1 MRTYMKIFG
10 LMSLLLMFCIAC
22 EKQNEAEALMIQKPF
37 EKTAEYYENLRA
49 YKRSNHPI
57 ICGWFK
63 HWSGKGPN
71 RVNYLDG
78 LPDSLDMVF
87 IGWGGWQNM
96 DEARAKD
103 MRYVQEKKGTRVL
116 ISFVITDIGQ
126 NVTPL
131 EYNVDKAT
139 REEFWG
145 WKNGDPST
153 YEPAIRKYA
162 NAICDSVYD
171 KGYDGFDLDYE
182 PHFGGSG
189 NLASYNDRMAILVEE
204 LGKRLGPASG
214 TGKLLVIDGETLDPS
229 IADRTTKHFNFFV
242 QQSYQ
247 ANSSAS
253 LDSND
258 SWLYAKKAKFR
269 PDQYVPAVNY
279 EKWESGGGNFTDRI
293 HGDVPAILGFAYW
306 NPVDGRKGGVGA
318 LNIENDAKHDIN
330 YKYVRQAIQIMNP
343 AVQ

>member
-1 MRTYMKIFG
+1 MKFLG
-10 LMSLLLMFCIAC
+10 LLSLLFMFCVAC
-22 EKQNEAEALMIQKPF
+22 EEQNEPEALMIQKPF
-37 EKTAEYYENLRA
+37 EISEEYYANLRA

-96 DEARAKD
+96 DEERAKD
-103 MRYVQEKKGTRVL
+103 MRYVQQKKGTRVL
-116 ISFVITDIGQ
+116 ISFVITSIGA
-126 NVTPL
+126 NVTPQ
-131 EYNVDKAT
+131 EYKGDKET
-139 REEFWG
+139 MEKFWG
-145 WKNGDPST
+145 WDNNDPST
-153 YEPAIRKYA
+153 YEAAIRKYA

-171 KGYDGFDLDYE
+171 NGFDGFDLDYE
-182 PHFGGSG
+182 PNFGGHG

-229 IADRTTKHFNFFV
+229 IADRTTKHFDYFV

-247 ANSSAS
+247 AAKPETLSGSGC
-253 LDSND
+253 
-258 SWLYAKKAKFR
+258 WEYAKKAKFR

-279 EKWESGGGNFTDRI
+279 EKWESGGGNFTDPI
-293 HGDVPAILGFAYW
+293 YGKIPAILGFAYW
-306 NPVDGRKGGVGA
+306 NPTDGIKGGVGA
-318 LNIENDAKHDIN
+318 LNIENDAKHEVN